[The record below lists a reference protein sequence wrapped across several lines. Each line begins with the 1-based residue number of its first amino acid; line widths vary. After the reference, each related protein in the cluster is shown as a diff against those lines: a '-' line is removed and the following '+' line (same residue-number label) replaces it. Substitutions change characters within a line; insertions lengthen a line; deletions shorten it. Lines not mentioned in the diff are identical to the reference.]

1 MRRAAIRRVAAASG
15 PRHTARVTTSVPP
28 AAVRLGL
35 PVVVLGVGA
44 LAAFSD
50 PGSGGDLALVAVAVV
65 VLAVSPWWPRVP
77 SVLVA
82 AGVVG
87 PAVVAVSSGQFE
99 PALFLVSLVALGVA
113 WFERSTASA
122 VAVGVL
128 ATAAPF
134 VARAFMP
141 ASQDFSYWI
150 WALGVVFPWVLG
162 RLVRRQLDLLARL
175 EAAQRELAARVV
187 TEERQRIARDVHDL
201 VGHGLAAVLLQITS
215 ARHVLRRSPDAA
227 DAALAAAETAG
238 RASMAELRRTMSLL
252 RNPDDAAPAPGLDG
266 LADLVR
272 GAREQGLPVRHEITG
287 DPAHVDDGQALA
299 VHRIVQESL
308 ANAARHAPLAE
319 TVVAVTIG
327 ADDVALEVTSTGPV
341 TPRTDDDRPR
351 YGLVGMR
358 ERAELAGGELSA
370 APTPD
375 GWRVRGRVP
384 VTRTP

>member
-1 MRRAAIRRVAAASG
+1 MRG
-15 PRHTARVTTSVPP
+15 PGHTARVTISAPS
-28 AAVRLGL
+28 AAVRLGV
-35 PVVVLGVGA
+35 PVAAAGVA
-44 LAAFSD
+44 LVAALSD
-50 PGSGGDLALVAVAVV
+50 PGAPADTVLIAVAAV
-65 VLAVSPWWPRVP
+65 VLAVSPSWPRLP
-77 SVLVA
+77 SVVLALGVIVPVV
-82 AGVVG
+82 AGVR
-87 PAVVAVSSGQFE
+87 SGQLE
-99 PALFLVSLVALGVA
+99 AALFLVSLLVLGVA
-113 WFERSTASA
+113 WYERSTASA

-128 ATAAPF
+128 AAAAPL

-141 ASQDFSYWI
+141 PRETFSYWI
-150 WALGVVFPWVLG
+150 WVVGIVLPWVLG
-162 RLVRRQLDLLARL
+162 RLVRRQFDLLARL

-187 TEERQRIARDVHDL
+187 TAERHRIARDVHDL

-215 ARHVLRRSPDAA
+215 ARHVLRRNPDAA
-227 DAALAAAETAG
+227 DEALAAAETAG

-308 ANAARHAPLAE
+308 ANAARHAPLAD

-327 ADDVALEVTSTGPV
+327 SDDVALEVTSTGPV

-358 ERAELAGGELSA
+358 ERAERAGGELSA

-375 GWRVRGRVP
+375 GWRVCGRVP
-384 VTRTP
+384 VRRTP